1 MQSIETKK
9 TSTALALAAELIED
23 TRSLGYIRDDS
34 KPKVVD
40 IDDVEEEVVLPWY
53 KQYWL
58 VIMTQWESL
67 KEAIMPDIT
76 ITLTDTQ
83 YKGLQYAAADP
94 QDWADNALTNRAR
107 IANDEIISM
116 YTNRALDEGVA
127 IPATR
132 ELIVADAFTR
142 SWAKTAA
149 QVQAEAEAQETP

>member
-1 MQSIETKK
+1 
-9 TSTALALAAELIED
+9 
-23 TRSLGYIRDDS
+23 
-34 KPKVVD
+34 
-40 IDDVEEEVVLPWY
+40 
-53 KQYWL
+53 
-58 VIMTQWESL
+58 
-67 KEAIMPDIT
+67 MPDIT

-142 SWAKTAA
+142 GWAKTAA
-149 QVQAEAEAQETP
+149 QLNAEAEASETP

>member
-1 MQSIETKK
+1 
-9 TSTALALAAELIED
+9 
-23 TRSLGYIRDDS
+23 
-34 KPKVVD
+34 
-40 IDDVEEEVVLPWY
+40 
-53 KQYWL
+53 
-58 VIMTQWESL
+58 
-67 KEAIMPDIT
+67 MPDIT

-107 IANDEIISM
+107 IANDEIVSM

-142 SWAKTAA
+142 GWAKTAA
-149 QVQAEAEAQETP
+149 QVNAEAEASETP

>member
-1 MQSIETKK
+1 LDK
-9 TSTALALAAELIED
+9 
-23 TRSLGYIRDDS
+23 
-34 KPKVVD
+34 
-40 IDDVEEEVVLPWY
+40 
-53 KQYWL
+53 
-58 VIMTQWESL
+58 
-67 KEAIMPDIT
+67 KEASMPDIT

-94 QDWADNALTNRAR
+94 QDWADNAVTNRAR

-142 SWAKTAA
+142 GWAKTAA
-149 QVQAEAEAQETP
+149 QVNAEAEASETP

>member
-1 MQSIETKK
+1 
-9 TSTALALAAELIED
+9 
-23 TRSLGYIRDDS
+23 
-34 KPKVVD
+34 
-40 IDDVEEEVVLPWY
+40 
-53 KQYWL
+53 
-58 VIMTQWESL
+58 
-67 KEAIMPDIT
+67 MPNIT

-94 QDWADNALTNRAR
+94 QDWADNAVTDRAR

-142 SWAKTAA
+142 GWAKTAE
-149 QVQAEAEAQETP
+149 QRNAEAEASETP

>member
-1 MQSIETKK
+1 
-9 TSTALALAAELIED
+9 
-23 TRSLGYIRDDS
+23 
-34 KPKVVD
+34 
-40 IDDVEEEVVLPWY
+40 
-53 KQYWL
+53 
-58 VIMTQWESL
+58 
-67 KEAIMPDIT
+67 MPDIT

-83 YKGLQYAAADP
+83 YKGLQYAALDP

-142 SWAKTAA
+142 GWAKTAA
-149 QVQAEAEAQETP
+149 QINAEAEASETP